1 MTTRFL
7 PTRRFAA
14 LVPDAAWRAA
24 LRHGLLVYLFSRICV
39 FTGAALVAAE
49 LRADANLVE
58 NQLPDEPWADPHYI
72 DKAIPRSATR
82 PILDVLTS
90 WDGLWYMRIIRNGY
104 PRTVQPDVTYDVDDA
119 RAAFF
124 PTYPGLV
131 RVVDRVL
138 PGGDVFAALVVN
150 LVLGALAVV
159 VVGVL
164 AKRLFN
170 VDVAEKSM
178 VLMALFPGSFVLS
191 FAYSEALLICLAG
204 AALIALHQRQ
214 WWLAG
219 VLSSIATATRPNG
232 VALIA
237 ACAVASVLAIRD
249 RREWRSLVAPILAP
263 LGFIGFQLWLGW
275 HANEQGVW
283 LRVQTEA
290 WGEGTSWGWT
300 AVRRTARAI
309 GSPLSSP
316 TNMITAVSVAT
327 TILLIVL
334 LWKRRLPWPT
344 MAYCAVVI
352 ALMLLPA
359 TVTARPRF
367 LYTAFP
373 LLISAGAYFSVRARH
388 LWPYVIGACTAGLVA
403 LTCLYGVLGAIP

>member
-1 MTTRFL
+1 MDR
-7 PTRRFAA
+7 PTLASFRSARHDDPAWQAA
-14 LVPDAAWRAA
+14 V
-24 LRHGLLVYLFSRICV
+24 RHGLLAYVFSRICV

-58 NQLPDEPWADPHYI
+58 NQIPDAPFADPHYI
-72 DKAIPRSATR
+72 DKTIPRSATR

-104 PRTVQPDVTYDVDDA
+104 PRAVQPDVTYEVDDA

-124 PTYPGLV
+124 PAYPSVV
-131 RVVDRVL
+131 RAADRVL
-138 PGGDVFAALVVN
+138 PGGDVLAALSVN
-150 LVLGALAVV
+150 LVLGALAVL
-159 VVGVL
+159 VVGLL
-164 AKRLFN
+164 ARQLFS
-170 VDVAEKSM
+170 VAVAEKSM

-204 AALIALHQRQ
+204 AALIALHHRQ
-214 WWLAG
+214 WWLG
-219 VLSSIATATRPNG
+219 GLLSAIGTATRPNG

-237 ACAVASVLAIRD
+237 ACAVASALAIRE
-249 RREWRSLVAPILAP
+249 RREWGSLVAPLVAP
-263 LGFIGFQLWLGW
+263 VGFIGFQLWLGW
-275 HANEQGVW
+275 HADEQGVW
-283 LRVQTEA
+283 FRVQTEA

-300 AVRRTARAI
+300 AIRRTARAVA
-309 GSPLSSP
+309 SPLSSP
-316 TNMITAVSVAT
+316 TNMITAVSLAT

-334 LWKRRLPWPT
+334 LWKRRLPLPT
-344 MAYCAVVI
+344 IAYCAVVV

-373 LLISAGAYFSVRARH
+373 LLISASAYLSVRARH
-388 LWPYVIGACTAGLVA
+388 LWPYVVAACSAGLVA